1 MFCGANG
8 GKSGD
13 VIKQLRNLVTKTSK
27 NRIISTSSSNPA
39 NTTRDGIAVAG
50 KSLLISCFVHLLIR
64 VLIYLLV

>member
-8 GKSGD
+8 GKPGD

-50 KSLLISCFVHLLIR
+50 ESLLTDLLTH
-64 VLIYLLV
+64 